1 MKKITASLLIL
12 ASAFSY
18 AQTFDTKA
26 EAESALKNEL
36 KEPNPIM
43 TGAPFL
49 RISPDARAGGLGDQG
64 VATSADNYSQFWNA
78 AKYSFAKDYSGVA
91 FSYTPYMT
99 SLTSDVFLLNATYYT
114 FLGEDERSTLG
125 ASIYYFNMG
134 EIELNSLGVNNEI
147 VPNGMA
153 KPNEFSIDLSYGL
166 RLTDNYSMAVTGRFI
181 RSDLF
186 NGISDG
192 TVQAANTFAV
202 DLAGYYESETMDTN
216 NFEGKLRGGFQVS
229 NIGPKL
235 DYSNS
240 EDNASYLPTTLR
252 LGIGYDFKFDD
263 YNKVGITTEFSK
275 LLVPTPDIRIEE
287 TVDGNGNSQYTVV
300 RDIPNKGVMES
311 MFGSFGDAPG
321 GGSEE
326 LKEIMYSVGAEYSY
340 NDALFVRAGYFHESK
355 MKGDRQHLT
364 LGLGL
369 KYNSFAFNASYLVPM
384 SDTNNALEN
393 TLRFG
398 IAWNFGGET
407 QNSYDY

>member
-12 ASAFSY
+12 ASGFTF
-18 AQTFDTKA
+18 AQNKD
-26 EAESALKNEL
+26 EVN
-36 KEPNPIM
+36 NPIM

-78 AKYSFAKDYSGVA
+78 AKYSFAPDYSGVA
-91 FSYTPYMT
+91 FSYTPYMG
-99 SLTSDVFLLNATYYT
+99 SLVNDVFLLNATYYT
-114 FLGEDERSTLG
+114 FLGQDERSTLG

-134 EIELNSLGVNNEI
+134 EIELNQLQGTDI
-147 VPNGMA
+147 VSMGKA

-186 NGISDG
+186 NGVPDVS
-192 TVQAANTFAV
+192 VQPANTFAV
-202 DLAGYYESETMDTN
+202 DIAGYYQSETMDTN
-216 NFEGKLRGGFQVS
+216 NFEGKLRGGFQIS

-252 LGIGYDFKFDD
+252 LGVGYDFKFDD

-275 LLVPTPDIRIEE
+275 LLVPTPTYEKDE
-287 TVDGNGNSQYTVV
+287 NGNPIPGTGY
-300 RDIPNKGVMES
+300 IPNKGVMS
-311 MFGSFGDAPG
+311 GIFSSFGDAPG
-321 GGSEE
+321 GGKEE

-340 NDALFVRAGYFHESK
+340 NDALFIRAGYFHESP

-369 KYNSFAFNASYLVPM
+369 KYNAFAFNASYLIPM

-407 QNSYDY
+407 QNNYDY

>member
-12 ASAFSY
+12 ASGFTF
-18 AQTFDTKA
+18 AQNKD
-26 EAESALKNEL
+26 EVN
-36 KEPNPIM
+36 NPIM

-78 AKYSFAKDYSGVA
+78 AKYSFAPDYSGVA
-91 FSYTPYMT
+91 FSYTPYMG
-99 SLTSDVFLLNATYYT
+99 SLVNDVFLLNATYYT
-114 FLGEDERSTLG
+114 FLGQDERSTLG

-134 EIELNSLGVNNEI
+134 EIELNQLQGTDI
-147 VPNGMA
+147 VSMGKA

-186 NGISDG
+186 NGVSDG
-192 TVQAANTFAV
+192 TVQPANTFAV
-202 DLAGYYESETMDTN
+202 DLAGYYQSETMDTN
-216 NFEGKLRGGFQVS
+216 NFEGKLRGGFQIS

-252 LGIGYDFKFDD
+252 LGVGYDFKFDD

-275 LLVPTPDIRIEE
+275 LLVPTPTYEKDE
-287 TVDGNGNSQYTVV
+287 NGNPIPGTGY
-300 RDIPNKGVMES
+300 IPNKGVMS
-311 MFGSFGDAPG
+311 GIFSSFGDAPG
-321 GGSEE
+321 GGKEE
-326 LKEIMYSVGAEYSY
+326 LKEIMYSIGAEYSY
-340 NDALFVRAGYFHESK
+340 NDALFIRAGYFHESP

-369 KYNSFAFNASYLVPM
+369 KYNAFAFNASYLIPM

-407 QNSYDY
+407 QNNYDY

>member
-12 ASAFSY
+12 ASGFTF
-18 AQTFDTKA
+18 AQNKD
-26 EAESALKNEL
+26 EVN
-36 KEPNPIM
+36 NPIM

-78 AKYSFAKDYSGVA
+78 AKYSFALDYSGVA
-91 FSYTPYMT
+91 FSYTPYMG
-99 SLTSDVFLLNATYYT
+99 SLVNDVFLLNATYYT
-114 FLGEDERSTLG
+114 FLGQDERSTLG

-134 EIELNSLGVNNEI
+134 EIQLNRLGAGGIDGSDIINDGV
-147 VPNGMA
+147 A

-186 NGISDG
+186 NGVSDG
-192 TVQAANTFAV
+192 TVQPANTFAV
-202 DLAGYYESETMDTN
+202 DIAGYYQSETMNTN
-216 NFEGKLRGGFQVS
+216 NFEGKLRGGFQIS

-252 LGIGYDFKFDD
+252 LGVGYDFKFDD

-275 LLVPTPDIRIEE
+275 LLVPTPQYEYDEE
-287 TVDGNGNSQYTVV
+287 GNVTNRY
-300 RDIPNKGVMES
+300 IPNKGVMS
-311 MFGSFGDAPG
+311 GIFSSFGDAPG
-321 GGSEE
+321 GGKEE

-340 NDALFVRAGYFHESK
+340 NDALFIRAGYFHESP

-369 KYNSFAFNASYLVPM
+369 KYNAFAFNASYLIPM

>member
-12 ASAFSY
+12 ASAFTY
-18 AQTFDTKA
+18 AQDTGGNDTGNDYTK
-26 EAESALKNEL
+26 S
-36 KEPNPIM
+36 NPIL

-64 VATSADNYSQFWNA
+64 VATSTDNYSQYWNA
-78 AKYSFAKDYSGVA
+78 AKYAFAPDYSGVA
-91 FSYTPYMT
+91 FTYTPYMG
-99 SLTSDVFLLNATYYT
+99 SLVNDVFLLNATYYT
-114 FLGEDERSTLG
+114 FLGQDERSTLG

-134 EIELNSLGVNNEI
+134 EIELNQLQGTDI
-147 VPNGMA
+147 VSMGKA

-186 NGISDG
+186 NGVPDVS
-192 TVQAANTFAV
+192 VQPANTFAV
-202 DLAGYYESETMDTN
+202 DIAGYYQSETMDTN
-216 NFEGKLRGGFQVS
+216 NFEGKLRGGFQIS

-252 LGIGYDFKFDD
+252 LGVGYDFKFDD

-275 LLVPTPDIRIEE
+275 LLVPTPTYEKDE
-287 TVDGNGNSQYTVV
+287 NGNPIPGTGY
-300 RDIPNKGVMES
+300 IPNKGVMS
-311 MFGSFGDAPG
+311 GIFSSFGDAPG
-321 GGSEE
+321 GGKEE

-340 NDALFVRAGYFHESK
+340 NDALFIRAGYFHESP

-369 KYNSFAFNASYLVPM
+369 KYNAFAFNASYLIPM

>member
-12 ASAFSY
+12 ASAFTY
-18 AQTFDTKA
+18 AQKA
-26 EAESALKNEL
+26 EV
-36 KEPNPIM
+36 EPNPVL

-64 VATSADNYSQFWNA
+64 VATSTDNYSQFWNA
-78 AKYSFAKDYSGVA
+78 AKYSFAQDYSGVA
-91 FSYTPYMT
+91 FSYTPYMS

-114 FLGEDERSTLG
+114 FLGQDERSTLG

-134 EIELNSLGVNNEI
+134 EIQLNSLNAATGDIVNE
-147 VPNGMA
+147 GMA

-192 TVQAANTFAV
+192 TVQPANTFAV
-202 DLAGYYESETMDTN
+202 DLAGYYQSETMDTDK
-216 NFEGKLRGGFQVS
+216 FEGKLRGGFQIS

-252 LGIGYDFKFDD
+252 LGVGYDFKFDD

-275 LLVPTPDIRIEE
+275 LLVPTPTYEVDA
-287 TVDGNGNSQYTVV
+287 DGNVISGSRY
-300 RDIPNKGVMES
+300 IPNKGVVES
-311 MFGSFGDAPG
+311 LFSSFGDAPG
-321 GGSEE
+321 GGNEE

-340 NDALFVRAGYFHESK
+340 NDALFIRTGYFHENK
-355 MKGDRQHLT
+355 LKGDRQHLT

-369 KYNSFAFNASYLVPM
+369 KYNSFAFNASYLIPM

-407 QNSYDY
+407 QNNYDY

>member
-12 ASAFSY
+12 ASGFTF
-18 AQTFDTKA
+18 AQNKD
-26 EAESALKNEL
+26 EVN
-36 KEPNPIM
+36 NPIM

-78 AKYSFAKDYSGVA
+78 AKYSFAPDYSGVA
-91 FSYTPYMT
+91 FSYTPYMG
-99 SLTSDVFLLNATYYT
+99 SLVNDVFLLNATYYT
-114 FLGEDERSTLG
+114 FLGQDERSTLG

-134 EIELNSLGVNNEI
+134 EIELNQLQGTDI
-147 VPNGMA
+147 VSMGKA

-186 NGISDG
+186 NGVPDVS
-192 TVQAANTFAV
+192 VQPANTFAV
-202 DLAGYYESETMDTN
+202 DIAGYYQSETMDTN
-216 NFEGKLRGGFQVS
+216 NFEGKLRGGFQIS

-252 LGIGYDFKFDD
+252 LGVGYDFKFDD

-275 LLVPTPDIRIEE
+275 LLVPTPTYEKDE
-287 TVDGNGNSQYTVV
+287 NGNPIPETKY
-300 RDIPNKGVMES
+300 IPNKGVMS
-311 MFGSFGDAPG
+311 GIFSSFGDAPG
-321 GGSEE
+321 GGKEE

-340 NDALFVRAGYFHESK
+340 NDALFIRAGYFHESP

-369 KYNSFAFNASYLVPM
+369 KYNAFAFNASYLIPM

>member
-12 ASAFSY
+12 ASGFTF
-18 AQTFDTKA
+18 AQDTGGNDTGNDYTK
-26 EAESALKNEL
+26 S
-36 KEPNPIM
+36 NPIL

-64 VATSADNYSQFWNA
+64 VATSTDNYSQYWNA
-78 AKYSFAKDYSGVA
+78 AKYSFAPDYSGVA
-91 FSYTPYMT
+91 FSYTPYMG
-99 SLTSDVFLLNATYYT
+99 SLVNDVFLLNATYYT
-114 FLGEDERSTLG
+114 FLGQDERSTLG

-134 EIELNSLGVNNEI
+134 EIELNQLQGTDI
-147 VPNGMA
+147 VSMGKA

-186 NGISDG
+186 NGVPDVS
-192 TVQAANTFAV
+192 VQPANTFAV
-202 DLAGYYESETMDTN
+202 DLAGYYQSETMDTN
-216 NFEGKLRGGFQVS
+216 NFEGKLRGGFQIS

-252 LGIGYDFKFDD
+252 LGVGYDFKFDD

-275 LLVPTPDIRIEE
+275 LLVPTPTYEKDE
-287 TVDGNGNSQYTVV
+287 NGNPIPGTGY
-300 RDIPNKGVMES
+300 IPNKGVMS
-311 MFGSFGDAPG
+311 GIFSSFGDAPG
-321 GGSEE
+321 GGKEE

-340 NDALFVRAGYFHESK
+340 NDALFIRAGYFHESP

-369 KYNSFAFNASYLVPM
+369 KYNAFAFNASYLIPM

-407 QNSYDY
+407 QNNYDY

>member
-12 ASAFSY
+12 ASGFTF
-18 AQTFDTKA
+18 AQDTGGNDTGNDYTK
-26 EAESALKNEL
+26 S
-36 KEPNPIM
+36 NPIL

-64 VATSADNYSQFWNA
+64 VATSTDNYSQYWNA
-78 AKYSFAKDYSGVA
+78 AKYAFAPDYSGVA
-91 FSYTPYMT
+91 FTYTPYMG
-99 SLTSDVFLLNATYYT
+99 SLVNDVFLLNATYYT
-114 FLGEDERSTLG
+114 FLGQDERSTLG

-134 EIELNSLGVNNEI
+134 EIELNQLQGTDI
-147 VPNGMA
+147 VSMGKA

-186 NGISDG
+186 NGVSDG
-192 TVQAANTFAV
+192 TVQPANTFAV
-202 DLAGYYESETMDTN
+202 DLAGYYQSETMDTN
-216 NFEGKLRGGFQVS
+216 NFEGKLRGGFQIS

-252 LGIGYDFKFDD
+252 LGVGYDFKFDD

-275 LLVPTPDIRIEE
+275 LLVPTPTYEKDE
-287 TVDGNGNSQYTVV
+287 NGNPIPGTGY
-300 RDIPNKGVMES
+300 IPNKGVMS
-311 MFGSFGDAPG
+311 GIFSSFGDAPG
-321 GGSEE
+321 GGKEE

-340 NDALFVRAGYFHESK
+340 NDALFIRAGYFHESP

-369 KYNSFAFNASYLVPM
+369 KYNAFAFNASYLIPM

>member
-12 ASAFSY
+12 ASGFTF
-18 AQTFDTKA
+18 AQNKD
-26 EAESALKNEL
+26 EVN
-36 KEPNPIM
+36 NPIM

-64 VATSADNYSQFWNA
+64 VATSTDNYSQYWNA
-78 AKYSFAKDYSGVA
+78 AKYAFAPDYSGVA
-91 FSYTPYMT
+91 FTYTPYMG
-99 SLTSDVFLLNATYYT
+99 SLVNDVFLLNATYYT
-114 FLGEDERSTLG
+114 FLGQDERSTLG

-134 EIELNSLGVNNEI
+134 EIELNQLQGTDI
-147 VPNGMA
+147 VSMGKA

-186 NGISDG
+186 NGVSDG
-192 TVQAANTFAV
+192 TVQPANTFAV
-202 DLAGYYESETMDTN
+202 DLAGYYQSETMDTN
-216 NFEGKLRGGFQVS
+216 NFEGKLRGGFQIS

-252 LGIGYDFKFDD
+252 LGVGYDFKFDD

-275 LLVPTPDIRIEE
+275 LLVPTPTYEKDE
-287 TVDGNGNSQYTVV
+287 NGNPIPGTGY
-300 RDIPNKGVMES
+300 IPNIGVMS
-311 MFGSFGDAPG
+311 GIFSSFGDAPG
-321 GGSEE
+321 GGKEE

-340 NDALFVRAGYFHESK
+340 NDALFIRAGYFHESP

-369 KYNSFAFNASYLVPM
+369 KYNAFAFNASYLIPM

-407 QNSYDY
+407 QNNYDY

>member
-12 ASAFSY
+12 ASAFTY
-18 AQTFDTKA
+18 AQDTGGNDTGNDYTK
-26 EAESALKNEL
+26 S
-36 KEPNPIM
+36 NPIL

-64 VATSADNYSQFWNA
+64 VATSTDNYSQYWNA
-78 AKYSFAKDYSGVA
+78 AKYAFAPDYSGVA
-91 FSYTPYMT
+91 FTYTPYMG
-99 SLTSDVFLLNATYYT
+99 SLVNDVFLLNATYYT
-114 FLGEDERSTLG
+114 FLGQDERSTLG

-134 EIELNSLGVNNEI
+134 EIELNQLQGTDI
-147 VPNGMA
+147 VSMGKA

-186 NGISDG
+186 NGVPDVS
-192 TVQAANTFAV
+192 VQPANTFAV
-202 DLAGYYESETMDTN
+202 DIAGYYQSETMDTN
-216 NFEGKLRGGFQVS
+216 NFEGKLRGGFQIS

-252 LGIGYDFKFDD
+252 LGVGYDFKFDD

-275 LLVPTPDIRIEE
+275 LLVPTPTYEKDE
-287 TVDGNGNSQYTVV
+287 NGNPIPGTGY
-300 RDIPNKGVMES
+300 IPNKGVMS
-311 MFGSFGDAPG
+311 GIFSSFGDAPG
-321 GGSEE
+321 GGKEE

-340 NDALFVRAGYFHESK
+340 NDALFIRAGYFHESP

-369 KYNSFAFNASYLVPM
+369 KYNSFAFNASYLIPM

>member
-12 ASAFSY
+12 ASAFTY
-18 AQTFDTKA
+18 AQDTGGNDTGNDYTK
-26 EAESALKNEL
+26 S
-36 KEPNPIM
+36 NPIL

-64 VATSADNYSQFWNA
+64 VATSTDNYSQYWNA
-78 AKYSFAKDYSGVA
+78 AKYAFAPDYSGVA
-91 FSYTPYMT
+91 FTYTPYMG
-99 SLTSDVFLLNATYYT
+99 SLVNDVFLLNATYYT
-114 FLGEDERSTLG
+114 FLGQDERSTLG

-134 EIELNSLGVNNEI
+134 EIELNQLQGTDI
-147 VPNGMA
+147 VSMGKA

-186 NGISDG
+186 NGVPDVS
-192 TVQAANTFAV
+192 VQPANTFAV
-202 DLAGYYESETMDTN
+202 DIAGYYQSETMDTN
-216 NFEGKLRGGFQVS
+216 NFEGKLRGGFQIS

-252 LGIGYDFKFDD
+252 LGVGYDFKFDD

-275 LLVPTPDIRIEE
+275 LLVPTPTYEKDE
-287 TVDGNGNSQYTVV
+287 NGNPIPGTGY
-300 RDIPNKGVMES
+300 IPNKGVMS
-311 MFGSFGDAPG
+311 GIFSSFGDAPG
-321 GGSEE
+321 GGKEE

-340 NDALFVRAGYFHESK
+340 NDALFIRAGYFHESP

-369 KYNSFAFNASYLVPM
+369 KYNAFAFNASYLIPM

-407 QNSYDY
+407 QNNYDY

>member
-12 ASAFSY
+12 ASGFTF
-18 AQTFDTKA
+18 AQDTGGNDTGNDYTK
-26 EAESALKNEL
+26 S
-36 KEPNPIM
+36 NPIL

-64 VATSADNYSQFWNA
+64 VATSTDNYSQYWNA
-78 AKYSFAKDYSGVA
+78 AKYAFAPDYSGVA
-91 FSYTPYMT
+91 FTYTPYMG
-99 SLTSDVFLLNATYYT
+99 SLVNDVFLLNATYYT
-114 FLGEDERSTLG
+114 FLGQDERSTLG

-134 EIELNSLGVNNEI
+134 EIELNQLQGTDI
-147 VPNGMA
+147 VSMGKA

-186 NGISDG
+186 NGVSDG
-192 TVQAANTFAV
+192 TVQPANTFAV
-202 DLAGYYESETMDTN
+202 DLAGYYQSETMDTN
-216 NFEGKLRGGFQVS
+216 NFEGKLRGGFQIS

-252 LGIGYDFKFDD
+252 LGVGYDFKFDD

-275 LLVPTPDIRIEE
+275 LLVPTPTYEKDE
-287 TVDGNGNSQYTVV
+287 NGNPIPGTGY
-300 RDIPNKGVMES
+300 IPNKGVMS
-311 MFGSFGDAPG
+311 GIFSSFGDAPG
-321 GGSEE
+321 GGKEE

-340 NDALFVRAGYFHESK
+340 NDALFIRAGYFHESP

-369 KYNSFAFNASYLVPM
+369 KYNAFAFNASYLIPM

-407 QNSYDY
+407 QNNYDY

>member
-12 ASAFSY
+12 ASGLTF
-18 AQTFDTKA
+18 AQKKD
-26 EAESALKNEL
+26 EVN
-36 KEPNPIM
+36 NPII

-64 VATSADNYSQFWNA
+64 VATSADNYSQYWNA
-78 AKYSFAKDYSGVA
+78 AKYSFAPDYSGVA
-91 FSYTPYMT
+91 FSYTPYMG
-99 SLTSDVFLLNATYYT
+99 SLVNDVFLLNATYYT
-114 FLGEDERSTLG
+114 FLGQEERSTLG

-134 EIELNSLGVNNEI
+134 EIQLNRLGAGGIGGSDLIIND
-147 VPNGMA
+147 GTA

-186 NGISDG
+186 NGMNDA
-192 TVQAANTFAV
+192 TVQPANTFAV
-202 DLAGYYESETMDTN
+202 DLAGYYQSETMSTN
-216 NFEGKLRGGFQVS
+216 HFEGKLRGGFQIS

-240 EDNASYLPTTLR
+240 EDNSSYLPTTLR
-252 LGIGYDFKFDD
+252 LGVGYDFKFDD

-275 LLVPTPDIRIEE
+275 LLVPTPQFEYDEE
-287 TVDGNGNSQYTVV
+287 GNITSSY
-300 RDIPNKGVMES
+300 IPNKGVMS
-311 MFGSFGDAPG
+311 GIFSSFGDAPG
-321 GGSEE
+321 GGKEE
-326 LKEIMYSVGAEYSY
+326 LKEIMYSIGAEYSY
-340 NDALFVRAGYFHESK
+340 NDALFIRTGYFHESK
-355 MKGDRQHLT
+355 TKGDRQHLT

-369 KYNSFAFNASYLVPM
+369 KYNAFAFNASYLIPT

>member
-12 ASAFSY
+12 ASDFTY
-18 AQTFDTKA
+18 AQDTGSNNTDKDYTK
-26 EAESALKNEL
+26 S
-36 KEPNPIM
+36 NPVL

-49 RISPDARAGGLGDQG
+49 KISPDARAGGLGDQG
-64 VATSADNYSQFWNA
+64 VATSADNYSQYWNA
-78 AKYSFAKDYSGVA
+78 AKFAFAPDYSGVA
-91 FSYTPYMT
+91 FTYTPYMN
-99 SLTSDVFLLNATYYT
+99 SLTNDVFLLNASYYT
-114 FLGEDERSTLG
+114 FLGQDERSTLG

-134 EIELNSLGVNNEI
+134 EIELNELVGTDVVST
-147 VPNGMA
+147 GMA

-186 NGISDG
+186 NGVNEAG
-192 TVQAANTFAV
+192 VQAANTFAV
-202 DLAGYYESETMDTN
+202 DLAGYYQSETMDTN
-216 NFEGKLRGGFQVS
+216 NFEGKLRGGFQIS

-240 EDNASYLPTTLR
+240 EENASYLPTTLR
-252 LGIGYDFKFDD
+252 LGVGYDFKFDD

-275 LLVPTPDIRIEE
+275 LLVPTPQYEYDEE
-287 TVDGNGNSQYTVV
+287 GNITNSY
-300 RDIPNKGVMES
+300 IPNKGVMDGIFS
-311 MFGSFGDAPG
+311 SFGDAPG

-326 LKEIMYSVGAEYSY
+326 LKEITYSVGAEYSY
-340 NDALFVRAGYFHESK
+340 NDALFIRAGYFHESP

-369 KYNSFAFNASYLVPM
+369 KYNAFAFNASYLIPM
-384 SDTNNALEN
+384 SETNNALEN

>member
-12 ASAFSY
+12 ASGFTF
-18 AQTFDTKA
+18 AQDTGGNDTGNDYTK
-26 EAESALKNEL
+26 S
-36 KEPNPIM
+36 NPIL

-64 VATSADNYSQFWNA
+64 VATSTDNYSQYWNA
-78 AKYSFAKDYSGVA
+78 AKYAFAPDYSGVA
-91 FSYTPYMT
+91 FTYTPYMG
-99 SLTSDVFLLNATYYT
+99 SLVNDVFLLNATYYT
-114 FLGEDERSTLG
+114 FLGQDERSTLG

-134 EIELNSLGVNNEI
+134 EIELNQLQGTDI
-147 VPNGMA
+147 VSMGKA

-186 NGISDG
+186 NGVSDG
-192 TVQAANTFAV
+192 TVQPANTFAV
-202 DLAGYYESETMDTN
+202 DLAGYYQSETMDTN
-216 NFEGKLRGGFQVS
+216 NFEGKLRGGFQIS

-252 LGIGYDFKFDD
+252 LGVGYDFKFDD

-275 LLVPTPDIRIEE
+275 LLVPTPTYEKDE
-287 TVDGNGNSQYTVV
+287 NGNPIPGTGY
-300 RDIPNKGVMES
+300 IPNIGVMS
-311 MFGSFGDAPG
+311 GIFSSFGDAPG
-321 GGSEE
+321 GGKEE

-340 NDALFVRAGYFHESK
+340 NDALFIRAGYFHESP

-369 KYNSFAFNASYLVPM
+369 KYNAFAFNASYLIPM

-407 QNSYDY
+407 QNNYDY

>member
-12 ASAFSY
+12 ASAFTY
-18 AQTFDTKA
+18 AQDKESNNTDKDYTK
-26 EAESALKNEL
+26 S
-36 KEPNPIM
+36 NPVL

-64 VATSADNYSQFWNA
+64 VATSADNYSQYWNA
-78 AKYSFAKDYSGVA
+78 AKFAFAPDYSGVA
-91 FSYTPYMT
+91 FTYTPYMS
-99 SLTSDVFLLNATYYT
+99 SLTNDVFLLNASYYT
-114 FLGEDERSTLG
+114 FLGQDERSTLG

-134 EIELNSLGVNNEI
+134 EIDLNELVGDDV
-147 VPNGMA
+147 VPTGMA

-181 RSDLF
+181 RSDLN
-186 NGISDG
+186 NGVNDA

-202 DLAGYYESETMDTN
+202 DLAGYYQSETMDTN
-216 NFEGKLRGGFQVS
+216 NFEGKLRGGFQIS

-240 EDNASYLPTTLR
+240 EKNASYLPTTLR
-252 LGIGYDFKFDD
+252 LGVGYDFKFDD
-263 YNKVGITTEFSK
+263 YNKVAITTEFSK
-275 LLVPTPDIRIEE
+275 LLVPTPQYEYDEE
-287 TVDGNGNSQYTVV
+287 GNITNS
-300 RDIPNKGVMES
+300 DIPNKGVMEGIFS
-311 MFGSFGDAPG
+311 SFGDAPG

-326 LKEIMYSVGAEYSY
+326 LKEITYSVGAEYSY
-340 NDALFVRAGYFHESK
+340 NDALFIRAGYFHESP

-369 KYNSFAFNASYLVPM
+369 KYNAFAFNASYLIPM
-384 SDTNNALEN
+384 SNTNNALEN

>member
-1 MKKITASLLIL
+1 MTRMKKIIASLLIL

-18 AQTFDTKA
+18 AQENDYTR
-26 EAESALKNEL
+26 S
-36 KEPNPIM
+36 NPIL

-78 AKYSFAKDYSGVA
+78 AKYSFAQDYSGVA
-91 FSYTPYMT
+91 FSYTPYMS

-114 FLGEDERSTLG
+114 FLGSEERSTLG

-134 EIELNSLGVNNEI
+134 DIELNSLGVNNEI
-147 VPNGMA
+147 VSNGRA

-186 NGISDG
+186 NGINDAG
-192 TVQAANTFAV
+192 VQPANTFAV
-202 DLAGYYESETMDTN
+202 DLAGYYQSETMSTN
-216 NFEGKLRGGFQVS
+216 NFDGKLRGGFQIS

-252 LGIGYDFKFDD
+252 LGVGYDFKFDD

-275 LLVPTPDIRIEE
+275 LLVPTPTYEKDA
-287 TVDGNGNSQYTVV
+287 DGNPIPGSGY
-300 RDIPNKGVMES
+300 IPNKGVMEGIFS
-311 MFGSFGDAPG
+311 SFGDAPG
-321 GGSEE
+321 GGKEE

-340 NDALFVRAGYFHESK
+340 NDALFIRAGYFHESP

-369 KYNSFAFNASYLVPM
+369 KYNAFAFNASYLIPM

-407 QNSYDY
+407 QNNYDY

>member
-12 ASAFSY
+12 ASAFTY
-18 AQTFDTKA
+18 AQKS
-26 EAESALKNEL
+26 EV
-36 KEPNPIM
+36 EPNPVL

-64 VATSADNYSQFWNA
+64 VATSTDNYSQFWNA
-78 AKYSFAKDYSGVA
+78 AKYSFAQDYSGVA
-91 FSYTPYMT
+91 FSYTPYMS

-114 FLGEDERSTLG
+114 FLGQDERSTLG

-134 EIELNSLGVNNEI
+134 EIQLNSLNAATGDIVNE
-147 VPNGMA
+147 GMA

-192 TVQAANTFAV
+192 TVQPANTFAV
-202 DLAGYYESETMDTN
+202 DLAGYYQSETMDTDK
-216 NFEGKLRGGFQVS
+216 FEGKLRGGFQIS

-252 LGIGYDFKFDD
+252 LGVGYDFKFDD

-275 LLVPTPDIRIEE
+275 LLVPTPTYEVDA
-287 TVDGNGNSQYTVV
+287 DGNVISGSRY
-300 RDIPNKGVMES
+300 IPNKGVVES
-311 MFGSFGDAPG
+311 LFSSFGDAPG
-321 GGSEE
+321 GGNEE

-340 NDALFVRAGYFHESK
+340 NDALFIRTGYFHENK
-355 MKGDRQHLT
+355 LKGDRQHLT

-369 KYNSFAFNASYLVPM
+369 KYNSFAFNASYLIPM

-407 QNSYDY
+407 QNNYDY

>member
-12 ASAFSY
+12 ASGFTF
-18 AQTFDTKA
+18 AQNKD
-26 EAESALKNEL
+26 EVN
-36 KEPNPIM
+36 NPIM

-78 AKYSFAKDYSGVA
+78 AKYSFAPDYSGVA
-91 FSYTPYMT
+91 FSYTPYMG
-99 SLTSDVFLLNATYYT
+99 SLVNDVFLLNATYYT
-114 FLGEDERSTLG
+114 FLGQDERSTLG

-134 EIELNSLGVNNEI
+134 EIELNQLQGTDI
-147 VPNGMA
+147 VSMGKA

-186 NGISDG
+186 NGVSDG
-192 TVQAANTFAV
+192 TVQPANTFAV
-202 DLAGYYESETMDTN
+202 DLAGYYQSETMDTN
-216 NFEGKLRGGFQVS
+216 NFEGKLRGGFQIS

-252 LGIGYDFKFDD
+252 LGVGYDFKFDD

-275 LLVPTPDIRIEE
+275 LLVPTPQYEYDEE
-287 TVDGNGNSQYTVV
+287 GNITNSY
-300 RDIPNKGVMES
+300 IPNKGVMEGIFS
-311 MFGSFGDAPG
+311 SFGDAPG

-326 LKEIMYSVGAEYSY
+326 LKEITYSVGAEYSY
-340 NDALFVRAGYFHESK
+340 NDALFIRAGYFHESP

-369 KYNSFAFNASYLVPM
+369 KYNSFAFNASYLIPM